1 MCAAFEE
8 VRKEGYD
15 RGMQQGVKLGEK
27 KGAEEEKLSNIRSFM
42 SSMNMSAK
50 SVMDALNIPQEQQEK
65 YAAILAGGI
74 KQ

>member
-8 VRKEGYD
+8 VQKEGYD
-15 RGMQQGVKLGEK
+15 RGMQN
-27 KGAEEEKLSNIRSFM
+27 GAEIEKLSNIRSFM

>member
-8 VRKEGYD
+8 LRKEGYG
-15 RGMQQGVKLGEK
+15 RGMQQG
-27 KGAEEEKLSNIRSFM
+27 AEIEKLSNIRSFM